1 MLSFLPR
8 PPLTPWSM
16 GLPATRN
23 PARGL
28 NNNPEMRILIWSA
41 QKKNAPSTNHVGTT
55 PPFLLDPLSRSS
67 AQSSYLKQLGR
78 YFHLV
83 TVTDAFLFKIG
94 WMAKY

>member
-1 MLSFLPR
+1 
-8 PPLTPWSM
+8 M

-41 QKKNAPSTNHVGTT
+41 PKKNAPSTNHVGTT
-55 PPFLLDPLSRSS
+55 PPFLLGPLSRSS